1 MVKVGIMLE
10 SQENLSWERLFD
22 LANKVEEFGF
32 ESLFLS
38 DHLTSVKG
46 NKQLESMALWPAL
59 TALSIHTTS
68 IKIGSLVCSSTFRH
82 PAQLAKMAASVDQ
95 LSGGRLEIGLGA
107 GWYKEEHDMFGI
119 PFPSAHY
126 RLELL
131 QDCVQILKQLWSGKS
146 IDFAGKHYQL
156 VNAEMYPTPV
166 DKSIPIIV
174 GGMGNT
180 TLKIAS
186 MYADEWNA
194 YYIDVNT
201 YMEKARILA
210 DHCED
215 VKRNPDTIRHSLM
228 TPYVIGQRD
237 DDIQDHIDA
246 NRAIFPSLPDNL
258 SDWHAQGFVGGSPNQ
273 LIDQLSVFVEKGVNR
288 FIFEH
293 NDLDNASRLEMLS
306 QTVVPIVNSM

>member
-131 QDCVQILKQLWSGKS
+131 QDL
-146 IDFAGKHYQL
+146 
-156 VNAEMYPTPV
+156 
-166 DKSIPIIV
+166 
-174 GGMGNT
+174 
-180 TLKIAS
+180 
-186 MYADEWNA
+186 
-194 YYIDVNT
+194 
-201 YMEKARILA
+201 
-210 DHCED
+210 
-215 VKRNPDTIRHSLM
+215 SL
-228 TPYVIGQRD
+228 I
-237 DDIQDHIDA
+237 HI
-246 NRAIFPSLPDNL
+246 
-258 SDWHAQGFVGGSPNQ
+258 
-273 LIDQLSVFVEKGVNR
+273 
-288 FIFEH
+288 
-293 NDLDNASRLEMLS
+293 
-306 QTVVPIVNSM
+306 